1 MVFILVIFAVM
12 TGPWLLLYVGSL
24 LEENPPKPT
33 YTYGEFPFHLEY
45 EINGQR
51 MIVEDTVI
59 VKFDGFRAESGIG
72 SKKIIKWKQSLKSGK
87 KDVIFFQDGASEKIY
102 LTVRE
107 EDYKLEEEI
116 RNRNYNNDIPFIMK
130 EVDDGRYI
138 SGSVISEDELYS
150 NYKIKLIEFKYGE
163 ESLK

>member
-1 MVFILVIFAVM
+1 MVFILVIF
-12 TGPWLLLYVGSL
+12 TLTIGPWLLIYVGL
-24 LEENPPKPT
+24 LFEENPPKPK

-72 SKKIIKWKQSLKSGK
+72 SKKKINWKQSLKSGK
-87 KDVIFFQDGASEKIY
+87 KDVIFFQDGDSEKIY
-102 LTVRE
+102 LNVRE
-107 EDYKLEEEI
+107 EDYKLEDEI

-138 SGSVISEDELYS
+138 SGSVISEHELYS
-150 NYKIKLIEFKYGE
+150 NYKIKLIKFEYE
-163 ESLK
+163 EILLR